1 MISETPIHTG
11 KFFGEVDGTIFES
24 LIHHEI
30 FNPIKIYDY
39 QAICL
44 ETQDDGD
51 AASMLLTVRDDNF
64 LLTGFVS
71 TLVRNLFLCAAFQ
84 VGFVDVQLHPRPDR
98 LDHHPHGDP
107 SPVEP

>member
-1 MISETPIHTG
+1 MVSFYSETPIHTG

-44 ETQDDGD
+44 ETLDDGD
-51 AASMLLTVRDDNF
+51 SAINLLTVNVLHGRRHKYF
-64 LLTGFVS
+64 LKTFG
-71 TLVRNLFLCAAFQ
+71 TFLKQNHF
-84 VGFVDVQLHPRPDR
+84 
-98 LDHHPHGDP
+98 
-107 SPVEP
+107 

>member
-51 AASMLLTVRDDNF
+51 AASMLLTVRDIF
-64 LLTGFVS
+64 EL
-71 TLVRNLFLCAAFQ
+71 NLNHQ
-84 VGFVDVQLHPRPDR
+84 H
-98 LDHHPHGDP
+98 
-107 SPVEP
+107 